1 MGLTPLH
8 IKDQLVAEA
17 YASAVDQVAMMWDGR
32 TDPAVNPNTRLRDLS
47 RVELNWIVSCAVS
60 AWIIERCA
68 QAARERVADEVL
80 TTTIEQD
87 PEPRDYGAVAATLPK
102 LADLVEMMGLTD
114 LAIGQWSKKQIIAF
128 IWSAHQVVSDAIV
141 MRDERP
147 NTFDPSEFAG
157 AS

>member
-1 MGLTPLH
+1 MGLTPLS
-8 IKDQLVAEA
+8 IKDKLVAEA
-17 YASAVDQVAMMWDGR
+17 YASAVDHAAMMWDGR
-32 TDPAVNPNTRLRDLS
+32 VEPAINPNTRLRDLS
-47 RVELNWIVSCAVS
+47 RVELNWIISAAVS

-68 QAARERVADEVL
+68 QAARERVADEVM

-102 LADLVEMMGLTD
+102 LADLVEMMGLSD

-128 IWSAHQVVSDAIV
+128 IWSAHQAVSDAII

-147 NTFDPSEFAG
+147 SAFDPSEFAG